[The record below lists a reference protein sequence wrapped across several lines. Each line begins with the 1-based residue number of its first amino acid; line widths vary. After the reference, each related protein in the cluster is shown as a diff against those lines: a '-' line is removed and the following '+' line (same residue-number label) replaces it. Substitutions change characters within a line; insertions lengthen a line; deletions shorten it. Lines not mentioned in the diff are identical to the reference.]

1 MSVSFERRLLP
12 SAGYR
17 VLAAID
23 LGADAARLE
32 GPRWF
37 RPGWARA
44 LERLIVRATAEERL
58 AIQLAPLAFESLEA
72 LSSDPRH
79 RTSEVWGAFTDAVQ
93 RAARREERRTADRG
107 AMLRLARARAVL
119 VPLLERVRAALW
131 PSGAPPLEVL
141 DAPALGR
148 HGRGWLRP
156 SLHRVAV
163 SLAEPTDHSLCLIT
177 HELIHGVT
185 DRAVRAAHPHSTQD
199 TRAHSRGAGLHAA
212 LERRALDHGD
222 EIFARAIPELVS
234 CYRAWRR
241 GLA

>member
-17 VLAAID
+17 VLAAVD

-37 RPGWARA
+37 RPRWARA
-44 LERLIVRATAEERL
+44 LERQLGGATAEERL
-58 AIQLAPLAFESLEA
+58 AIQLAPLAFESVEA
-72 LSSDPRH
+72 LMNDPP
-79 RTSEVWGAFTDAVQ
+79 Q
-93 RAARREERRTADRG
+93 RASGAWHAFVEAIQRVAPAEGRRLDGRHATAH
-107 AMLRLARARAVL
+107 LARARTEL
-119 VPLLERVRAALW
+119 TPLLERARAALW
-131 PSGAPPLEVL
+131 PLGAPPLVVL

-156 SLHRVAV
+156 SLHRVAI
-163 SLAEPTDHSLCLIT
+163 SLAEPIDRSLCLII

-185 DRAVRAAHPHSTQD
+185 DQAVRAAHPRTTQD

-212 LERRALDHGD
+212 LERRAIAYGD
-222 EIFARAIPELVS
+222 EIFTRALPEFVGA
-234 CYRAWRR
+234 YRAWRR